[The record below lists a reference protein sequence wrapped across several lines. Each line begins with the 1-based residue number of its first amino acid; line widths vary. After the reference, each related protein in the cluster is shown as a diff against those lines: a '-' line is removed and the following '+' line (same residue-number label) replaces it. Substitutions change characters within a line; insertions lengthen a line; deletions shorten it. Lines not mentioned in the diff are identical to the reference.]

1 MSALRMA
8 FNELRRITSGKL
20 PKLAVLALALVP
32 LLYASLYL
40 YANKDPYSNLH
51 NVPAALVVKDKGAKD
66 LNAGKEVGDELLKGN
81 KFKWQV
87 VDNTDEA
94 DEGVRKGKYIFALTL
109 PEDFSEALTSAEQN
123 KPRQGVLT
131 LTTNDANNY
140 LGSTIANQVVSEVR
154 RAVTAKVSTEAADK
168 LLLGF
173 STIRE
178 ETTKAADGAK
188 QLADG
193 SATLRDKIGE
203 LDGGVQQLST
213 GAVTA
218 ANGAAQLRDG
228 THELRSQT
236 AQLPAGAQKIADG
249 ARQVANGNE
258 TAATQAEEYAKK
270 AQALVGVLDQANGD
284 VANHLRALGFTE
296 AQVQQVMSTITQ
308 VRKPVDDANG
318 KVQGAA
324 GDLRKLANGADQ
336 VADGAEQLSAKMPG
350 LVTGIGKLDD
360 GATKLADGNAQL
372 RDGLQKAATG
382 TPQLKD
388 GATKVASGAAE
399 LSNGLSGGVN
409 KIPNADDPTRAAI
422 AQAIG
427 DPVAVKGLSQTKAA
441 TYGAGLAPFFLG
453 LATWIGAFVLFLLLR
468 PLSRRAL
475 AAGQSALRVALGGW
489 LPGALLGIVQVLVM
503 FSVVRFVVD
512 IEPSNPFG
520 TFGFLVLMSL
530 TFVAILHALNAAFG
544 AVGKFLGLILLIL
557 QLVSA
562 GGTFPW
568 QTIPVPLYPL
578 HYGLPMG
585 YAVDGLRHLMYGGD
599 LGSVGQDALIL
610 LAWLVGALALS
621 SVAAYKQRV
630 WTPSKLKPELVL

>member
-8 FNELRRITSGKL
+8 FNELRRITSGTL
-20 PKLAVLALALVP
+20 PRLAVVALALVP

-40 YANKDPYSNLH
+40 YANKDPYANL
-51 NVPAALVVKDKGAKD
+51 NQVPAALVVKDKGAKD
-66 LNAGKEVGDELLKGN
+66 RNAGKDVADELLNGK
-81 KFKWQV
+81 KFNWHV
-87 VDNTDEA
+87 VDNPA
-94 DEGVRKGKYIFALTL
+94 DADDGVRKGTYIFALTL

-140 LGSTIANQVVSEVR
+140 LGSTIANQVVAEVR

-173 STIRE
+173 STIRQ
-178 ETTKAADGAK
+178 ETTKAVDGAT
-188 QLADG
+188 QLATG
-193 SATLRDKIGE
+193 NAELRDKLKE
-203 LDGGVQQLST
+203 LDSGVQQLST

-228 THELRSQT
+228 THQMRSQASVLPDST
-236 AQLPAGAQKIADG
+236 RQLANG
-249 ARQVANGNE
+249 ARQVADGNE
-258 TAATQAEEYAKK
+258 TAAREAEEYAKK

-284 VANHLRALGFTE
+284 IANRLRTLGFTE
-296 AQVQQVMSTITQ
+296 EQVQRVMSTIGQ
-308 VRKPVDDANG
+308 VRQPVDDANG

-324 GDLRKLANGADQ
+324 GNLRKLANGADQ
-336 VADGAEQLSAKMPG
+336 VADGAETLASKMPG
-350 LVTGIGKLDD
+350 LYDGIVKVDD
-360 GATKLADGNAQL
+360 SLTTLADGNAKI

-382 TPQLKD
+382 TPQFVD
-388 GATKVASGAAE
+388 GATKLAYGSAQ
-399 LSNGLSGGVN
+399 LRDGLSGGVN
-409 KIPNADDPTRAAI
+409 KIPDPDDPTRAAM

-520 TFGFLVLMSL
+520 TFAFLALMSL

-599 LGSVGQDALIL
+599 LGSVGHDALIL

>member
-40 YANKDPYSNLH
+40 YANKDPYANLN
-51 NVPAALVVKDKGAKD
+51 NVPAALVVKDKGTQD
-66 LNAGKEVGDELLKGN
+66 LNAGKDVADELLNGR
-81 KFKWQV
+81 KFNWKV
-87 VDNTDEA
+87 VEDA
-94 DEGVRKGKYIFALTL
+94 DEGVRKGDYIFALTL

-140 LGSTIANQVVSEVR
+140 LGSTIANQVVNEVR

-173 STIRE
+173 STIRQ

-188 QLADG
+188 KVADG
-193 SATLRDKIGE
+193 NATLRDKITE
-203 LDGGVQQLST
+203 LDTGVQKL
-213 GAVTA
+213 AP
-218 ANGAAQLRDG
+218 GAAQLSNG
-228 THELRSQT
+228 LHELRPQT
-236 AQLPAGAQKIADG
+236 AQLPDATKKLADG
-249 ARQVANGNE
+249 ARQVATGNE
-258 TAATQAEEYAKK
+258 TAATEAETYAKK
-270 AQALVGVLDQANGD
+270 AQELVGGLDQFNGD
-284 VANHLRALGFTE
+284 LATRLRALGFTE
-296 AQVQQVMSTITQ
+296 EQVQRVLTTLGQ
-308 VRKPVDDANG
+308 VRKPVDDANA

-336 VADGAEQLSAKMPG
+336 VADGAEQLSAKMPPLAAG
-350 LVTGIGKLDD
+350 VAKLDD
-360 GATKLADGNAQL
+360 GATALNA
-372 RDGLQKAATG
+372 GLQQAATA

-388 GATKVASGAAE
+388 GATQLATGAAE
-399 LSNGLSGGVN
+399 LSTGLSGGVD
-409 KIPNADDPTRAAI
+409 KIPNQDDPTRAAI

-427 DPVAVKGLSQTKAA
+427 DPVAVRGLSQTKAA

-503 FSVVRFVVD
+503 FTVVRFVVD
-512 IEPSNPFG
+512 IEPSNPLG
-520 TFGFLVLMSL
+520 TFGFLALMSL

-599 LGSVGQDALIL
+599 LGSVGKDALIL

-630 WTPSKLKPELVL
+630 WTVSKLKPELVL

>member
-40 YANKDPYSNLH
+40 YANKDPYANLN
-51 NVPAALVVKDKGAKD
+51 NVPAALVVKDKGAQD
-66 LNAGKEVGDELLKGN
+66 LNAGKDVADELLNGR
-81 KFKWQV
+81 KFNWKV
-87 VDNTDEA
+87 VDDA
-94 DEGVRKGKYIFALTL
+94 DEGVRKGEFIFALTL

-123 KPRQGVLT
+123 RPRQGVLT

-140 LGSTIANQVVSEVR
+140 LGSTIANQVVNEVR

-173 STIRE
+173 STIRQ

-188 QLADG
+188 KLADG
-193 SATLRDKIGE
+193 NATLRDKITE
-203 LDGGVQQLST
+203 LDTGVQKLAPGATQLS
-213 GAVTA
+213 
-218 ANGAAQLRDG
+218 NGL
-228 THELRSQT
+228 HELRTQT
-236 AQLPAGAQKIADG
+236 GQLPDATKKLADG
-249 ARQVANGNE
+249 ARQVATGNE
-258 TAATQAEEYAKK
+258 TAATEAETYAKK
-270 AQALVGVLDQANGD
+270 AQELVGGLDKFNGD
-284 VANHLRALGFTE
+284 LATRLRALGFTE
-296 AQVQQVMSTITQ
+296 EQVQNVLTTLGQ
-308 VRKPVDDANG
+308 VRKPVDDANT

-336 VADGAEQLSAKMPG
+336 VADGAEQLSAKMPALAAG
-350 LVTGIGKLDD
+350 VAKLDD
-360 GATKLADGNAQL
+360 GATTLNT
-372 RDGLQKAATG
+372 GLQQVATA

-388 GATKVASGAAE
+388 GATQLATGAAD
-399 LSNGLSGGVN
+399 LSTGLSGGID
-409 KIPNADDPTRAAI
+409 KIPNQDDPTRAAI

-427 DPVAVKGLSQTKAA
+427 DPVAVRGLSQTKAA

-503 FSVVRFVVD
+503 FTVVRFVVD
-512 IEPSNPFG
+512 IEPSNPLG
-520 TFGFLVLMSL
+520 TFGFLALMSL

-599 LGSVGQDALIL
+599 LGSVGKDALIL
-610 LAWLVGALALS
+610 LAWLVGALALT

-630 WTPSKLKPELVL
+630 WTASKLKPELVL

>member
-1 MSALRMA
+1 MS
-8 FNELRRITSGKL
+8 S
-20 PKLAVLALALVP
+20 
-32 LLYASLYL
+32 S
-40 YANKDPYSNLH
+40 
-51 NVPAALVVKDKGAKD
+51 
-66 LNAGKEVGDELLKGN
+66 
-81 KFKWQV
+81 
-87 VDNTDEA
+87 
-94 DEGVRKGKYIFALTL
+94 
-109 PEDFSEALTSAEQN
+109 
-123 KPRQGVLT
+123 
-131 LTTNDANNY
+131 
-140 LGSTIANQVVSEVR
+140 
-154 RAVTAKVSTEAADK
+154 
-168 LLLGF
+168 
-173 STIRE
+173 
-178 ETTKAADGAK
+178 
-188 QLADG
+188 
-193 SATLRDKIGE
+193 
-203 LDGGVQQLST
+203 LST

-236 AQLPAGAQKIADG
+236 AQLPDGAKKIADG
-249 ARQVANGNE
+249 AREVANGNE

-284 VANHLRALGFTE
+284 IAARLRALGFTE
-296 AQVQQVMSTITQ
+296 EQVQNVLTTLGQ

-324 GDLRKLANGADQ
+324 GDLRKLATGADQ
-336 VADGAEQLSAKMPG
+336 VADGAEQLSSKMPG
-350 LVTGIGKLDD
+350 LVAGVVRLDD

-388 GATKVASGAAE
+388 GATKLASGSAE
-399 LSNGLSGGVN
+399 LRDGLSGGIN
-409 KIPNADDPTRAAI
+409 KIPNQDDPTRAAI

-427 DPVAVKGLSQTKAA
+427 DPVAVRGLSQTKAA

-475 AAGQSALRVALGGW
+475 AAGQSAVRVALGGW
-489 LPGALLGIVQVLVM
+489 LPGALLGVVQVLVM

-544 AVGKFLGLILLIL
+544 AVGKFVGLVLLIL

-599 LGSVGQDALIL
+599 LGSVGKDALIL
-610 LAWLVGALALS
+610 LAWLVGALALT

>member
-40 YANKDPYSNLH
+40 YANKDPYANLD

-66 LNAGKEVGDELLKGN
+66 LNAGKDVADELLNGK
-81 KFKWQV
+81 KFNWKV
-87 VDNTDEA
+87 VDDA
-94 DEGVRKGKYIFALTL
+94 DEGVRKGEFIFALTL

-140 LGSTIANQVVSEVR
+140 LGSTIANQVVNEVR
-154 RAVTAKVSTEAADK
+154 RAVTAKISTEAADK

-173 STIRE
+173 STIRQ

-188 QLADG
+188 KLADG
-193 SATLRDKIGE
+193 SATLRDKITE
-203 LDGGVQQLST
+203 LDTGVQQLAP
-213 GAVTA
+213 GATQLS
-218 ANGAAQLRDG
+218 NGLHDLRAQAG
-228 THELRSQT
+228 
-236 AQLPAGAQKIADG
+236 QLPDATKKLADG
-249 ARQVANGNE
+249 ARQVATGNE
-258 TAATQAEEYAKK
+258 TAAREAETYAAK
-270 AQALVGVLDQANGD
+270 AQELVGGLDKFNGD
-284 VANHLRALGFTE
+284 VATRLRALGFTE
-296 AQVQQVMSTITQ
+296 EQVQNVMTTLGQ
-308 VRKPVDDANG
+308 VRKPVDDANT

-324 GDLRKLANGADQ
+324 GDLRKLATGADQ
-336 VADGAEQLSAKMPG
+336 VADGAEQLSAKTPA
-350 LVTGIGKLDD
+350 LTAGIAKLDD
-360 GATKLADGNAQL
+360 GGTALNGGVQKLATA
-372 RDGLQKAATG
+372 

-388 GATKVASGAAE
+388 GAAQLATGAAD
-399 LSNGLSGGVN
+399 LSTGLSGGVD
-409 KIPNADDPTRAAI
+409 KIPNQDDPTRAAI

-427 DPVAVKGLSQTKAA
+427 DPVAVRGLSQTKAA

-503 FSVVRFVVD
+503 FTVVRFVVD
-512 IEPSNPFG
+512 IEPSNPLG
-520 TFGFLVLMSL
+520 TFGFLALMSL

-599 LGSVGQDALIL
+599 LGSVGKDALIL
-610 LAWLVGALALS
+610 LAWLVGALALT

-630 WTPSKLKPELVL
+630 WTASKLKPELVL

>member
-40 YANKDPYSNLH
+40 YANKDPYANLN

-66 LNAGKEVGDELLKGN
+66 LNAGKDVADELLNGK
-81 KFKWQV
+81 KFNWKV
-87 VDNTDEA
+87 VDDA
-94 DEGVRKGKYIFALTL
+94 DEGVRKGEFIFALTL

-140 LGSTIANQVVSEVR
+140 LGSTIANQVVNEVR
-154 RAVTAKVSTEAADK
+154 RAVTAKISTEAADK

-173 STIRE
+173 STIRQ

-188 QLADG
+188 KLADG
-193 SATLRDKIGE
+193 NATLRDKITE
-203 LDGGVQQLST
+203 LDTGAQQLAP
-213 GAVTA
+213 GATQLS
-218 ANGAAQLRDG
+218 NGLHDLRAQAG
-228 THELRSQT
+228 
-236 AQLPAGAQKIADG
+236 QLPDATKKLADG
-249 ARQVANGNE
+249 ARQVATGNE
-258 TAATQAEEYAKK
+258 TAATEAETYAKK
-270 AQALVGVLDQANGD
+270 AQELVGGLDQFNGD
-284 VANHLRALGFTE
+284 LATRLRTLGFTE
-296 AQVQQVMSTITQ
+296 EQVQRVLTTLGQ
-308 VRKPVDDANG
+308 VRKPVDDANA

-324 GDLRKLANGADQ
+324 GDLRKLATGADQ
-336 VADGAEQLSAKMPG
+336 VADGAEQLSAKMPP
-350 LVTGIGKLDD
+350 LVAGVAKLDD
-360 GATKLADGNAQL
+360 GATALNGGVQKLATA
-372 RDGLQKAATG
+372 

-388 GATKVASGAAE
+388 GAAQLATGASD
-399 LSNGLSGGVN
+399 LSTGLSGGVD
-409 KIPNADDPTRAAI
+409 KIPNQDDPTRAAI

-427 DPVAVKGLSQTKAA
+427 DPVAVRGLSQTKAA

-503 FSVVRFVVD
+503 FTVVRFVVD
-512 IEPSNPFG
+512 IEPSNPLG
-520 TFGFLVLMSL
+520 TFGFLALMSL

-599 LGSVGQDALIL
+599 LGSVGKDALIL
-610 LAWLVGALALS
+610 LAWLVGALALT

-630 WTPSKLKPELVL
+630 WTASKLKPELVL

>member
-40 YANKDPYSNLH
+40 YANKDPYANLH

-66 LNAGKEVGDELLKGN
+66 LNAGKSVADELLKGN

-87 VDNTDEA
+87 VDTPADA
-94 DEGVRKGKYIFALTL
+94 DEGVRKGRYIFALTL

-140 LGSTIANQVVSEVR
+140 LGSTIANQVVAEVR

-168 LLLGF
+168 FLLGF

-193 SATLRDKIGE
+193 AGQLRDGVNE
-203 LDGGVQQLST
+203 LDKGQRQLLDGATQAAT
-213 GAVTA
+213 GA
-218 ANGAAQLRDG
+218 GQLRDG
-228 THELRSQT
+228 THQLRSQT
-236 AQLPAGAQKIADG
+236 SVLPDSTRQLANG

-258 TAATQAEEYAKK
+258 TAARQAEEYAQK

-284 VANHLRALGFTE
+284 LANRLRALGFTE
-296 AQVQQVMSTITQ
+296 DQVQRVMSTIGT

-324 GDLRKLANGADQ
+324 GDLRKLSNGADQ
-336 VADGAEQLSAKMPG
+336 VADGAELLASKMPA
-350 LVTGIGKLDD
+350 LVDGVGKLDD
-360 GATKLADGNAQL
+360 GATKLADGTAQLRDGEQKAVDGTTKLKDGANKLADGSAQL
-372 RDGLQKAATG
+372 RDGLT
-382 TPQLKD
+382 
-388 GATKVASGAAE
+388 
-399 LSNGLSGGVN
+399 GGVD

-599 LGSVGQDALIL
+599 LGSVGHDALIL

-630 WTPSKLKPELVL
+630 WTASKLKPELVL

>member
-8 FNELRRITSGKL
+8 FNELRRITSGTL
-20 PKLAVLALALVP
+20 PRLAVLALALVP

-40 YANKDPYSNLH
+40 YANKDPYANL
-51 NVPAALVVKDKGAKD
+51 NQVPAALVVKDKGAKD
-66 LNAGKEVGDELLKGN
+66 LNAGKEVADELLNGK
-81 KFKWQV
+81 KFNWHV
-87 VDNTDEA
+87 VDDTDA
-94 DEGVRKGKYIFALTL
+94 AEGVRKGKYIFALTL
-109 PEDFSEALTSAEQN
+109 PEDFSDALTSPEDF

-154 RAVTAKVSTEAADK
+154 RAVTAKVSTEAADR

-173 STIRE
+173 STIRQ
-178 ETTKAADGAK
+178 ETAKAVEGATK
-188 QLADG
+188 LADG
-193 SATLRDKIGE
+193 NAQLRDKLAE
-203 LDGGVQQLST
+203 LDKGVQQLST
-213 GAVTA
+213 GAT
-218 ANGAAQLRDG
+218 QLSDG
-228 THELRSQT
+228 TRELRSQT
-236 AQLPAGAQKIADG
+236 AQLPDGAKKIADG

-258 TAATQAEEYAKK
+258 TAATQADEYAKK

-284 VANHLRALGFTE
+284 IANRLRASGFTE
-296 AQVQQVMSTITQ
+296 EQVQHVLTTLGQ

-318 KVQGAA
+318 KVQGAS
-324 GDLRKLANGADQ
+324 GDLRKLATGADQ

-350 LVTGIGKLDD
+350 LAAGIVRLDD
-360 GATKLADGNAQL
+360 GATKL
-372 RDGLQKAATG
+372 RDGLRTAATG
-382 TPQLKD
+382 TPQLHD
-388 GATKVASGAAE
+388 GAAKLADGSAE
-399 LSNGLSGGVN
+399 LRDGLNGGVN

-427 DPVAVKGLSQTKAA
+427 DPVAVQSLSQTKAA

-489 LPGALLGIVQVLVM
+489 LPGALLGVVQVLVM

-599 LGSVGQDALIL
+599 LGSVGRDALIL
-610 LAWLVGALALS
+610 LAWLLGALALS

>member
-8 FNELRRITSGKL
+8 FNELRRITSGTL

-40 YANKDPYSNLH
+40 YANKDPYANLDH
-51 NVPAALVVKDKGAKD
+51 VPAALVVKDKGAKD
-66 LNAGKEVGDELLKGN
+66 LNAGKDVADELLNGR
-81 KFKWQV
+81 KFNWQV
-87 VDNTDEA
+87 VDDA
-94 DEGVRKGKYIFALTL
+94 DEGVRKGRYIFALTL

-154 RAVTAKVSTEAADK
+154 RAITAKVSTEAADRF
-168 LLLGF
+168 LLGF

-178 ETTKAADGAK
+178 ETTKAADGAR

-203 LDGGVQQLST
+203 LDSGVGQLSS
-213 GAVTA
+213 
-218 ANGAAQLRDG
+218 GAAQLRDG
-228 THELRSQT
+228 THELRTQT
-236 AQLPAGAQKIADG
+236 AQLPDGAKKIADG
-249 ARQVANGNE
+249 ARQVATGNE
-258 TAATQAEEYAKK
+258 TAARSAEEYAAK
-270 AQALVGVLDQANGD
+270 AQALVGVLDQADGD
-284 VANHLRALGFTE
+284 IAARLRSLGFTE
-296 AQVQQVMSTITQ
+296 EQVQNVLTTLGQ

-336 VADGAEQLSAKMPG
+336 VADGAEQLSEKMPA
-350 LVTGIGKLDD
+350 LTAGIAKLDD
-360 GATKLADGNAQL
+360 GATTL

-382 TPQLKD
+382 TPQLRD
-388 GATKVASGAAE
+388 GASRVAEGSAQ
-399 LSNGLSGGVN
+399 LRDGLTGGID

-427 DPVAVKGLSQTKAA
+427 DPVAVRGLSQTKAA

-503 FSVVRFVVD
+503 FTVVRFVVD

-520 TFGFLVLMSL
+520 TFAFLALMSL

-578 HYGLPMG
+578 HFGLPMG

-599 LGSVGQDALIL
+599 LGSVGKDALIL
-610 LAWLVGALALS
+610 LAWLVGALALT

-630 WTPSKLKPELVL
+630 WTASKLKPELVL

>member
-40 YANKDPYSNLH
+40 YANKDPYANLNH
-51 NVPAALVVKDKGAKD
+51 VPAALVVKDKGAKD
-66 LNAGKEVGDELLKGN
+66 LNAGKDVADELLNGK
-81 KFKWQV
+81 KFNWQV
-87 VDNTDEA
+87 VDDA
-94 DEGVRKGKYIFALTL
+94 DEGVRKGRYIFALTL
-109 PEDFSEALTSAEQN
+109 PEDFSEALTSAEQQ

-154 RAVTAKVSTEAADK
+154 RAITAKVSTEAADRF
-168 LLLGF
+168 LLGF

-178 ETTKAADGAK
+178 ETTKAADGAR

-203 LDGGVQQLST
+203 LDSGVQQLSS
-213 GAVTA
+213 
-218 ANGAAQLRDG
+218 GAAQLRDG
-228 THELRSQT
+228 THELRTQT
-236 AQLPAGAQKIADG
+236 AQLPGGAKKVADG
-249 ARQVANGNE
+249 ARQVADGNE
-258 TAATQAEEYAKK
+258 TAARSAEEYAAK
-270 AQALVGVLDQANGD
+270 AQALVGVLDQADGD
-284 VANHLRALGFTE
+284 IATRLRSLGFTE
-296 AQVQQVMSTITQ
+296 EQVQNVLTTLGQ

-336 VADGAEQLSAKMPG
+336 VADGAEQLSEKMPA
-350 LVTGIGKLDD
+350 LTAGIAKLDD
-360 GATKLADGNAQL
+360 GATTL
-372 RDGLQKAATG
+372 RDGLWKAATG
-382 TPQLKD
+382 TPQLRD
-388 GATKVASGAAE
+388 GAAKVADGSAQ
-399 LSNGLSGGVN
+399 LRDGLTGGVG

-427 DPVAVKGLSQTKAA
+427 DPVAVRGLSQTKAA

-489 LPGALLGIVQVLVM
+489 LPGALLGVVQVLVM

-512 IEPSNPFG
+512 IEPSNPLG

-599 LGSVGQDALIL
+599 LGSVGRDVLIL
-610 LAWLVGALALS
+610 LAWLVGALALT

-630 WTPSKLKPELVL
+630 WTASKLKPELVL

>member
-40 YANKDPYSNLH
+40 YANKDPYANLN

-66 LNAGKEVGDELLKGN
+66 LNAGKDVADELLNGK
-81 KFKWQV
+81 KFNWKV
-87 VDNTDEA
+87 VDDA
-94 DEGVRKGKYIFALTL
+94 DEGVRKGEFIFALTL

-123 KPRQGVLT
+123 RPRQGVLT

-140 LGSTIANQVVSEVR
+140 LGSTIANQVVNEVR

-173 STIRE
+173 STIRQ

-188 QLADG
+188 KLADG
-193 SATLRDKIGE
+193 NATLRDKITE
-203 LDGGVQQLST
+203 LDTGVQKLAPGATQLS
-213 GAVTA
+213 
-218 ANGAAQLRDG
+218 NGL
-228 THELRSQT
+228 HELRTQT
-236 AQLPAGAQKIADG
+236 AQLPDATKKLADG
-249 ARQVANGNE
+249 ARQVATGNE
-258 TAATQAEEYAKK
+258 TAATEAETYAKK
-270 AQALVGVLDQANGD
+270 AQDLVGGLDQFGGD
-284 VANHLRALGFTE
+284 LATRLRALGFTE
-296 AQVQQVMSTITQ
+296 EQVQNVMTTLGQ
-308 VRKPVDDANG
+308 VRKPVDDANA

-324 GDLRKLANGADQ
+324 GDLRKLATGADQ

-350 LVTGIGKLDD
+350 LAAGVVKLDD
-360 GATKLADGNAQL
+360 GATAVNT
-372 RDGLQKAATG
+372 GLQQVATA

-388 GATKVASGAAE
+388 GAAQLATGAAD
-399 LSNGLSGGVN
+399 LSTGLSGGVD
-409 KIPNADDPTRAAI
+409 KIPNQDDPTRAAI

-427 DPVAVKGLSQTKAA
+427 DPVAVRGLSQTKAA

-503 FSVVRFVVD
+503 FTVVRFVVD
-512 IEPSNPFG
+512 IEPSNPLG
-520 TFGFLVLMSL
+520 TFGFLALMSL

-599 LGSVGQDALIL
+599 LGSVGKDALIL
-610 LAWLVGALALS
+610 LAWLVGALALT

-630 WTPSKLKPELVL
+630 WTASKLKPELVL

>member
-8 FNELRRITSGKL
+8 FNELRRITSGTL
-20 PKLAVLALALVP
+20 PRLAVLALALVP

-40 YANKDPYSNLH
+40 YANKDPYSNLN
-51 NVPAALVVKDKGAKD
+51 NVPAALVVQDRGTKD
-66 LNAGKEVGDELLKGN
+66 LNAGKDVADELLNGR

-87 VDNTDEA
+87 VGSGEEA

-109 PEDFSEALTSAEQN
+109 PEDFSEALTSPADM

-140 LGSTIANQVVSEVR
+140 LGSTIATQVVTEVR
-154 RAVTAKVSTEAADK
+154 RAVTEKVSTEAADR

-173 STIRE
+173 STIRQ
-178 ETTKAADGAK
+178 ETTKAADGAAK
-188 QLADG
+188 LADG
-193 SATLRDKIGE
+193 SATLRDKLTE

-213 GAVTA
+213 GSVTA
-218 ANGAAQLRDG
+218 AAGAVQLRDG
-228 THELRSQT
+228 LHELRSQT
-236 AQLPAGAQKIADG
+236 QALPAGAQKIADG
-249 ARQVANGNE
+249 ARQVADGNE
-258 TAATQAEEYAKK
+258 TAATEAEAYARL
-270 AQALVGVLDQANGD
+270 AQSLVGALDQANGD
-284 VANHLRALGFTE
+284 VATRLRALGFTE
-296 AQVQQVMSTITQ
+296 EQVQRVMTALTQ
-308 VRKPVDDANG
+308 ARQPLDNANG

-324 GDLRKLANGADQ
+324 GNLRKLATGADQ
-336 VADGAEQLSAKMPG
+336 VADGAAQLSSKMPG
-350 LVTGIGKLDD
+350 LVSGVGRLDD

-382 TPQLKD
+382 TPQLRD
-388 GATKVASGAAE
+388 GAAQLADGSAQ
-399 LSNGLSGGVN
+399 LRDGLTGGVG
-409 KIPNADDPTRAAI
+409 KIPDTDDPTREAI
-422 AQAIG
+422 AKAIG

-489 LPGALLGIVQVLVM
+489 LPGALLGVVQVLVM

-520 TFGFLVLMSL
+520 TFAFLVLMSL

>member
-40 YANKDPYSNLH
+40 YANKDPYANL
-51 NVPAALVVKDKGAKD
+51 NQVPAALVVKDKGAQD
-66 LNAGKEVGDELLKGN
+66 LNAGKDVADELLNGK
-81 KFKWQV
+81 KFNWKV
-87 VDNTDEA
+87 VDDA
-94 DEGVRKGKYIFALTL
+94 DEGVRKGDYIFALTL

-173 STIRE
+173 STIRQ

-188 QLADG
+188 KLADG
-193 SATLRDKIGE
+193 NAQLRDKITE
-203 LDGGVQQLST
+203 LDTGVQQLST
-213 GAVTA
+213 GATQLS
-218 ANGAAQLRDG
+218 NGLHDLR
-228 THELRSQT
+228 TQT
-236 AQLPAGAQKIADG
+236 APLPDGAKKIADG
-249 ARQVANGNE
+249 ARQVATGNE
-258 TAATQAEEYAKK
+258 TAATEAEAYAKR
-270 AQALVGVLDQANGD
+270 AQELVGALDQTNAD
-284 VANHLRALGFTE
+284 IATRLRALGFTE
-296 AQVQQVMSTITQ
+296 EQVQNVLTTLGQ
-308 VRKPVDDANG
+308 VRKPVDDANA

-360 GATKLADGNAQL
+360 GATTL

-388 GATKVASGAAE
+388 GATQLATGSAE
-399 LSNGLSGGVN
+399 LSTGLSGGID
-409 KIPNADDPTRAAI
+409 KIPNQDDPTRAAI

-427 DPVAVKGLSQTKAA
+427 DPVAVRGLSQTKAA

-503 FSVVRFVVD
+503 FTVVRFVVD
-512 IEPSNPFG
+512 IEPSNPLG
-520 TFGFLVLMSL
+520 TFGFLALMSL

-599 LGSVGQDALIL
+599 LGSVGKDALIL
-610 LAWLVGALALS
+610 LAWLVGALALT

-630 WTPSKLKPELVL
+630 WTVSKLKPELVL

>member
-8 FNELRRITSGKL
+8 FNELRRITSGTL
-20 PKLAVLALALVP
+20 PRLAVLALALVP

-40 YANKDPYSNLH
+40 YANKDPYANLN
-51 NVPAALVVKDKGAKD
+51 NVPAALVVQDRGTQD
-66 LNAGKEVGDELLKGN
+66 LNAGKDVADELLNGK
-81 KFKWQV
+81 KFNWQV
-87 VDNTDEA
+87 VASGEEA
-94 DEGVRKGKYIFALTL
+94 DEGVRKGKYVFALTL
-109 PEDFSEALTSAEQN
+109 PEDFSEALTSPADM

-154 RAVTAKVSTEAADK
+154 RAVTEKVSTEAADR

-173 STIRE
+173 STIRQ
-178 ETTKAADGAK
+178 ETTKAADGAT

-193 SATLRDKIGE
+193 NAQLRDKLTE
-203 LDGGVQQLST
+203 LDTGVQQLST
-213 GAVTA
+213 GAATA
-218 ANGAAQLRDG
+218 ATGAAQLRDG
-228 THELRSQT
+228 LHELRSQT
-236 AQLPAGAQKIADG
+236 QPLPAGAQKVADG
-249 ARQVANGNE
+249 ARQVADGNE
-258 TAATQAEEYAKK
+258 TAAAEAEAYAKL
-270 AQALVGVLDQANGD
+270 AQTLVGGLDQLNGD
-284 VANHLRALGFTE
+284 VANRLRALGFTE
-296 AQVQQVMSTITQ
+296 EQVQRVMTTLTQ
-308 VRKPVDDANG
+308 ARQPLDNANG

-324 GDLRKLANGADQ
+324 GNLRKLATGADQ
-336 VADGAEQLSAKMPG
+336 VADGAAQLSSKMPA
-350 LVTGIGKLDD
+350 LVDGIAKLDD

-372 RDGLQKAATG
+372 RTGLQQAATG

-388 GATKVASGAAE
+388 GAAKLADGSAQ
-399 LSNGLSGGVN
+399 LRDGLTGGVG
-409 KIPNADDPTRAAI
+409 KIPNADDPTREAI
-422 AQAIG
+422 AKAIG

-489 LPGALLGIVQVLVM
+489 LPGALLGVVQVLVM

-512 IEPSNPFG
+512 IEPSNPIG
-520 TFGFLVLMSL
+520 TFAFLVLMSL

-610 LAWLVGALALS
+610 LAWLAGALALS

>member
-1 MSALRMA
+1 M
-8 FNELRRITSGKL
+8 
-20 PKLAVLALALVP
+20 
-32 LLYASLYL
+32 
-40 YANKDPYSNLH
+40 
-51 NVPAALVVKDKGAKD
+51 
-66 LNAGKEVGDELLKGN
+66 
-81 KFKWQV
+81 
-87 VDNTDEA
+87 
-94 DEGVRKGKYIFALTL
+94 
-109 PEDFSEALTSAEQN
+109 
-123 KPRQGVLT
+123 
-131 LTTNDANNY
+131 LTT
-140 LGSTIANQVVSEVR
+140 LG
-154 RAVTAKVSTEAADK
+154 
-168 LLLGF
+168 
-173 STIRE
+173 
-178 ETTKAADGAK
+178 
-188 QLADG
+188 
-193 SATLRDKIGE
+193 
-203 LDGGVQQLST
+203 
-213 GAVTA
+213 
-218 ANGAAQLRDG
+218 
-228 THELRSQT
+228 
-236 AQLPAGAQKIADG
+236 
-249 ARQVANGNE
+249 
-258 TAATQAEEYAKK
+258 
-270 AQALVGVLDQANGD
+270 
-284 VANHLRALGFTE
+284 
-296 AQVQQVMSTITQ
+296 Q

-336 VADGAEQLSAKMPG
+336 VADGAEQLSEKMPA
-350 LVTGIGKLDD
+350 LTAGIAKLDD
-360 GATKLADGNAQL
+360 GATTL

-382 TPQLKD
+382 TPQLRD
-388 GATKVASGAAE
+388 GAAKVADGSAQ
-399 LSNGLSGGVN
+399 LRDGLTGGID

-427 DPVAVKGLSQTKAA
+427 DPVAVRGLSQTKAA

-503 FSVVRFVVD
+503 FTVVRFVVD

-520 TFGFLVLMSL
+520 TFAFLALMSL

-578 HYGLPMG
+578 HFGLPMG

-599 LGSVGQDALIL
+599 LGSVGKDALIL
-610 LAWLVGALALS
+610 LAWLVGALALT

-630 WTPSKLKPELVL
+630 WTASKLKPELVL

>member
-40 YANKDPYSNLH
+40 YANKDPYANLNH
-51 NVPAALVVKDKGAKD
+51 VPAALVVKDKGAKD
-66 LNAGKEVGDELLKGN
+66 LNAGKDVADELLNGK
-81 KFKWQV
+81 KFNWQV
-87 VDNTDEA
+87 VDDA
-94 DEGVRKGKYIFALTL
+94 DEGVRKGRYIFALTL
-109 PEDFSEALTSAEQN
+109 PEDFSEALTSAEQQ

-154 RAVTAKVSTEAADK
+154 RAITAKVSTEAADRF
-168 LLLGF
+168 LLGF

-178 ETTKAADGAK
+178 ETTKAADGAR

-203 LDGGVQQLST
+203 LDSGVQQLAS
-213 GAVTA
+213 
-218 ANGAAQLRDG
+218 GAAQLRDG
-228 THELRSQT
+228 THELRTQT
-236 AQLPAGAQKIADG
+236 AQLPAGAKKIADG
-249 ARQVANGNE
+249 ARQVADGNE
-258 TAATQAEEYAKK
+258 TAARSAEEYAAK
-270 AQALVGVLDQANGD
+270 AQALVGVLDQTDGD
-284 VANHLRALGFTE
+284 IAIRLRSLGFTE
-296 AQVQQVMSTITQ
+296 EQVQNVLTTLGQ

-336 VADGAEQLSAKMPG
+336 VADGAEQLSEKMPA
-350 LVTGIGKLDD
+350 LTAGIAKLDD
-360 GATKLADGNAQL
+360 GATTL

-382 TPQLKD
+382 TPQLRD
-388 GATKVASGAAE
+388 GAAKVADGSAQ
-399 LSNGLSGGVN
+399 LRDGLTGGVD

-427 DPVAVKGLSQTKAA
+427 DPVAVRGLSQTKAA

-489 LPGALLGIVQVLVM
+489 LPGALLGVVQVLVM

-512 IEPSNPFG
+512 IEPSNPLG

-599 LGSVGQDALIL
+599 LGSVGRDVLIL
-610 LAWLVGALALS
+610 LAWLVGALALA

-630 WTPSKLKPELVL
+630 WTASKLKPELVL

>member
-8 FNELRRITSGKL
+8 FNELRRVTSGKL

-40 YANKDPYSNLH
+40 YANKDPYANLDH
-51 NVPAALVVKDKGAKD
+51 VPAALVVKDKGAKD
-66 LNAGKEVGDELLKGN
+66 LNAGKDVADELLNGK
-81 KFKWQV
+81 KFNWKV
-87 VDNTDEA
+87 VDDA
-94 DEGVRKGKYIFALTL
+94 DEGVRKGEYIFALTL

-154 RAVTAKVSTEAADK
+154 RAVTAKVSTEAADR

-173 STIRE
+173 STIRQ
-178 ETTKAADGAK
+178 ETAKAVDGAK

-193 SATLRDKIGE
+193 NAELRDKITE
-203 LDGGVQQLST
+203 LDKGVQQLST
-213 GAVTA
+213 GA
-218 ANGAAQLRDG
+218 AQLNGG
-228 THELRSQT
+228 TRELRSQT
-236 AQLPAGAQKIADG
+236 APLPDGARKIADG

-270 AQALVGVLDQANGD
+270 AQALVGVLDQADGD
-284 VANHLRALGFTE
+284 IAERLRALGFTE
-296 AQVQQVMSTITQ
+296 DQVQNVLTTIGQ

-324 GDLRKLANGADQ
+324 GDLRKLATGADQ

-350 LVTGIGKLDD
+350 LVDGIAKLDD
-360 GATKLADGNAQL
+360 GATRL
-372 RDGLQKAATG
+372 REGLQTAAQG

-388 GATKVASGAAE
+388 GAAKLADGSVQ
-399 LSNGLSGGVN
+399 LRDGLSGGVD
-409 KIPNADDPTRAAI
+409 KIPNQDDPTRAAI

-427 DPVAVKGLSQTKAA
+427 DPVAVRGLSQTKAA

-503 FSVVRFVVD
+503 FTVVRFVVD
-512 IEPSNPFG
+512 IEPSNPIG
-520 TFGFLVLMSL
+520 TFGFLALMSL

-599 LGSVGQDALIL
+599 LGSVGKDALIL
-610 LAWLVGALALS
+610 LAWLVGALALT

-630 WTPSKLKPELVL
+630 WTASKLKPELVL

>member
-40 YANKDPYSNLH
+40 YANKDPYANL
-51 NVPAALVVKDKGAKD
+51 NQVPAALVVKDKGAKD
-66 LNAGKEVGDELLKGN
+66 LNAGKEVADELLNGK
-81 KFKWQV
+81 KFNWHV
-87 VDNTDEA
+87 VDNPA
-94 DEGVRKGKYIFALTL
+94 DADDGVRKGKYIFALTL

-173 STIRE
+173 STIRQ
-178 ETTKAADGAK
+178 ETTKAADGATK
-188 QLADG
+188 LADG
-193 SATLRDKIGE
+193 SAQLRNGVNE
-203 LDGGVQQLST
+203 LDNGQRQLLD
-213 GAVTA
+213 GATQA

-228 THELRSQT
+228 THQLRSQT
-236 AQLPAGAQKIADG
+236 SVLPDSTRQLASG
-249 ARQVANGNE
+249 ARQVSDGNA

-284 VANHLRALGFTE
+284 IATRLRTLGFTE
-296 AQVQQVMSTITQ
+296 EQVQRVLSTIGQ

-336 VADGAEQLSAKMPG
+336 VADGAELLASKMPG
-350 LVTGIGKLDD
+350 LVDGVGKLDD
-360 GATKLADGNAQL
+360 GATKLADGTAQLRDGEQKAVDGTTKLKDGANQLADGSAQL
-372 RDGLQKAATG
+372 RDGLT
-382 TPQLKD
+382 
-388 GATKVASGAAE
+388 
-399 LSNGLSGGVN
+399 GGVN

-503 FSVVRFVVD
+503 FTVVRFVVD
-512 IEPSNPFG
+512 IEPSNPVG
-520 TFGFLVLMSL
+520 TFGFLALMSL

-599 LGSVGQDALIL
+599 LGSVGKDALIL
-610 LAWLVGALALS
+610 LAWLVGALALT
-621 SVAAYKQRV
+621 SVTAYRQRV
-630 WTPSKLKPELVL
+630 WTASKLKPELVL